1 MTMPGLPFFDG
12 WRRQQRWDVPAVGG
26 DHEQFPHRPNRT
38 LQVWVRAA
46 EPPWEASSVARF
58 CVVPSSIESPGFLT
72 WEIEIVLPPSP
83 KLATVIEPGR
93 QLWDGNSSS
102 CSSLS
107 CRYKGG
113 KLESGKGRQF
123 WKKTYREE
131 ASRRLNPIGFSRGL
145 KLYPSGTGEAK
156 VGVMRTQAS
165 W

>member
-1 MTMPGLPFFDG
+1 MET
-12 WRRQQRWDVPAVGG
+12 AV
-26 DHEQFPHRPNRT
+26 
-38 LQVWVRAA
+38 AA
-46 EPPWEASSVARF
+46 AQS
-58 CVVPSSIESPGFLT
+58 
-72 WEIEIVLPPSP
+72 
-83 KLATVIEPGR
+83 
-93 QLWDGNSSS
+93 
-102 CSSLS
+102 
-107 CRYKGG
+107 RYKEG